1 MDNTINNRERIGNIR
16 IKTGILQGDSLSPL
30 LFILEIDVISKQL
43 EIRLQPIKIKENN
56 LEFALGHTF
65 YMDDLKIITRD
76 VEEMKVA
83 NQIIERICTAIRL
96 KINESKSGIMNN
108 TKQELPE
115 ELRKYPEITDINPYK
130 YLGIEIWQTISIEK
144 YTERITKQI
153 KLAITKLKDE
163 ETSSNNLIE

>member
-1 MDNTINNRERIGNIR
+1 MD
-16 IKTGILQGDSLSPL
+16 
-30 LFILEIDVISKQL
+30 
-43 EIRLQPIKIKENN
+43 
-56 LEFALGHTF
+56 
-65 YMDDLKIITRD
+65 YLKIITRD
-76 VEEMKVA
+76 VEEMKLA
-83 NQIIERICTAIRL
+83 NQIIERICTAIKL

-130 YLGIEIWQTISIEK
+130 YLGVEIGQTISIEK

>member
-1 MDNTINNRERIGNIR
+1 MDNIINNKQRIGNIR

-30 LFILEIDVISKQL
+30 LFILAIDIISKQL
-43 EIRLQPIKIKENN
+43 ERRLQPIKIKENN

-76 VEEMKVA
+76 VEEMKLA
-83 NQIIERICTAIRL
+83 NQIIERICTAIKL

-130 YLGIEIWQTISIEK
+130 YLGVEIGQTISIQK

-153 KLAITKLKDE
+153 KLAITKKMKKQVVP
-163 ETSSNNLIE
+163 I